1 MANTDIAKPLTMR
14 EEGTA
19 AVNLVTEIIVY
30 KHLQALANGAISISL
45 KLENFAYLLNVN
57 G

>member
-1 MANTDIAKPLTMR
+1 MG

-30 KHLQALANGAISISL
+30 GHLQTLANDAISIPL

-57 G
+57 GFSNVPIP